1 MGKAGEEGGYA
12 QVGERGGTRRRM
24 EGRVRAGGRATL
36 GPPLQRRPERE
47 LGLCKT
53 RTHDAARRVATVFEK
68 LHCLIR
74 TYLPAGRRKPHD
86 KRLNPYGNFAE
97 VSEQEGRASLVN

>member
-1 MGKAGEEGGYA
+1 MDGQATFGLPLRHCP
-12 QVGERGGTRRRM
+12 ERG
-24 EGRVRAGGRATL
+24 
-36 GPPLQRRPERE
+36 QD
-47 LGLCKT
+47 LCKT

-97 VSEQEGRASLVN
+97 VSEQEGRTSLVN